1 MNRRKQSLS
10 HIIVCIV
17 IIILPL
23 ISSFKYSTLLI
34 SNRQILSAVMKR
46 SSTTKSEITK
56 ESTEVTDVVGK
67 KPKLDRP
74 LYERDPIGNK
84 PIINNDKYLKIIS
97 FNVAG
102 LRAMIKNKS
111 DVFAHFIQTESP
123 DFLCLQVSQFILIF
137 LC

>member
-1 MNRRKQSLS
+1 
-10 HIIVCIV
+10 
-17 IIILPL
+17 
-23 ISSFKYSTLLI
+23 
-34 SNRQILSAVMKR
+34 MKR
-46 SSTTKSEITK
+46 SSSTKSEITK
-56 ESTEVTDVVGK
+56 ESTETAESK

-111 DVFAHFIQTESP
+111 DIFVHFIQTESP
-123 DFLCLQVSQFILIF
+123 DFLCLQVSRFKVMF
-137 LC
+137 FC